1 MYGTYYSR
9 TVVTPRLLSLD
20 PHFLD
25 SPRIL
30 LSLTIAVRINYLC
43 TVYDCH
49 DVMFKNDIMT
59 QVVYARVTRPFL
71 LPPAPKTG
79 AQYFR

>member
-30 LSLTIAVRINYLC
+30 LSLATA
-43 TVYDCH
+43 
-49 DVMFKNDIMT
+49 DVILTMGSMKET
-59 QVVYARVTRPFL
+59 CL
-71 LPPAPKTG
+71 
-79 AQYFR
+79 